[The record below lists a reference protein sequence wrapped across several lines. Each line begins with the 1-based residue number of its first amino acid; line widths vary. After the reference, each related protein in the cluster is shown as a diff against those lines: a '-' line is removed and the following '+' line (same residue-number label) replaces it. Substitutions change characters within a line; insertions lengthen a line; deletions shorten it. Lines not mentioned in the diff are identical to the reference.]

1 MGIFIEIW
9 GKVNASCLSKFRKN
23 LFSILENVGK
33 YNEPL
38 CITGKN
44 SEAVLLSLEDYNNLI
59 ATMEINSNPALKRK
73 IEEGL
78 NTPLKECLY
87 ACSW

>member
-1 MGIFIEIW
+1 MGIFIGIW

-33 YNEPL
+33 YNKPL

-44 SEAVLLSLEDYNNLI
+44 SEAVLFSLEDYN
-59 ATMEINSNPALKRK
+59 K
-73 IEEGL
+73 I
-78 NTPLKECLY
+78 KVK
-87 ACSW
+87 